1 MLITLIELNESC
13 PPFCS
18 FGGLV
23 ETPSEITPDDMPR
36 LYAKWYSEWEAN
48 NAIEEFC
55 DWLCK
60 NHGCKEVKCG
70 FAMLDSAKEAEK
82 E

>member
-1 MLITLIELNESC
+1 MLITLIELNGS
-13 PPFCS
+13 PFCS

-48 NAIEEFC
+48 NAIERVLRLALQRKPRFQ
-55 DWLCK
+55 
-60 NHGCKEVKCG
+60 G
-70 FAMLDSAKEAEK
+70 S
-82 E
+82 